1 MTSSGT
7 DTDLAPDS
15 ENIMALFARR
25 HNDQPFWRIPPFQT
39 ENLDVLYQHGIN
51 CVTSSDGKGMM
62 STGWALWDRAGLLQY
77 QAKDFLQDGYREW
90 ANTSPPADERVAF
103 LTDMFNRL
111 IDIYPE
117 IDTTSDVWSLPRQ
130 VAEPASQLY
139 GARCWAGSEL
149 LETAPPAGLM
159 TDELE
164 EAIYRAFDGTHPAF
178 MPPRTIGQFDA
189 LRKNR
194 GLGS

>member
-1 MTSSGT
+1 V
-7 DTDLAPDS
+7 
-15 ENIMALFARR
+15 ALFSRR
-25 HNDQPFWRIPPFQT
+25 QNDQQFWRTPPFQT
-39 ENLDVLYQHGIN
+39 DNLEVLYQHGIN
-51 CVTSSDGKGMM
+51 CVSRPGGSGGKGMM
-62 STGWALWDRAGLLQY
+62 STGWALWDRAGLLQH
-77 QAKDFLQDGYREW
+77 QALDFLRDGYREW
-90 ANTSPPADERVAF
+90 ANTSAPAEERVAF

-149 LETAPPAGLM
+149 LEAAASAGLM

-164 EAIYRAFDGTHPAF
+164 ERVYQAFAATHPAF
-178 MPPRTIGQFDA
+178 MPPRTIGQFEA

-194 GLGS
+194 GLSN